1 MGNKSSQKFWM
12 GLALGTLGGVFAAKK
27 LLQKER
33 MPNAKPWQRILA
45 EERGEIDA
53 AVFMARVQ
61 GNYEE
66 LKARRPIFDRT
77 IFNLHVLHDILP
89 GLALYLTLR
98 EDGLDEDAAIEKIDQ
113 IFDAWFTL
121 YPPVNMN
128 VVVQMGSLIEDF
140 DIFRRLTRFTV
151 EKFFPSPGWQ
161 YKVVADNEHTY
172 AFDIHNCFY
181 IDVLSY
187 YGSPE
192 LTPIYCRLDDILMD
206 AFPEA
211 IQWKRTQT
219 IGKGADF
226 CNFCWEY
233 APREE

>member
-27 LLQKER
+27 LLHKER

-45 EERGEIDA
+45 EQRGEIDA

-61 GNYEE
+61 SHYEE
-66 LKARRPIFDRT
+66 LKARRPIFDRA
-77 IFNLHVLHDILP
+77 IFNLHVLHDLLP

-98 EDGLDEDAAIEKIDQ
+98 EDGLDEEAAIEKIHQ
-113 IFDAWFTL
+113 IFEAWFTL

-128 VVVQMGSLIEDF
+128 FVVQMGSLLEDF
-140 DIFRRLTRFTV
+140 DVFRRLTQFVMDT
-151 EKFFPSPGWQ
+151 FFPSPGWQ
-161 YKVVADNEHTY
+161 YEIVADDERAY

-181 IDVLSY
+181 LDVLTY

-192 LTPIYCRLDDILMD
+192 LTPVFCRLDDVLMD
-206 AFPEA
+206 SFPDAIRWKRSGTIGQGDECCDFRWEYVPPEA
-211 IQWKRTQT
+211 
-219 IGKGADF
+219 
-226 CNFCWEY
+226 
-233 APREE
+233 